1 MEGKVPLSAPS
12 MNGES
17 AVFVTYGI
25 PVPKIDRLK
34 LFSAGEWEEFTLEW
48 AHSMRDEDT
57 EVERCGG
64 AGDMGRDVI
73 VTDKRYPDIWDNYQ
87 CKHYEKGLTPT
98 DIWLELG
105 KLVYYTFSK
114 AYTLPRAYFF
124 IAPKGVGTKLS
135 NLLKKPEKLKAQLK
149 LQWKEQCEKK
159 ITKSKIVELH
169 GELEKY
175 LDGLDFSIFKSIQ
188 PLTII
193 EQHSRTRWHA
203 ARFGGGLPARPDFD
217 APPEVIASEE
227 VNYVRALLEVYGEV
241 LNRSVSGASD
251 LASNQK
257 YHRHLSNSRTAFYSA
272 EALRTFSRDTLPPGP
287 FKKLQLLVKAG
298 VTDTL
303 DGDHKLMFDRVI
315 AVTGY
320 AELLPITDNPLI
332 ERLTILDKKGICHQL
347 VNDGDFSWRMD
358 DE

>member
-1 MEGKVPLSAPS
+1 MERKVPLPAPS
-12 MNGES
+12 MNDES

-25 PVPKIDRLK
+25 PIPKIDRLK
-34 LFSAGEWEEFTLEW
+34 IFSPGEWEEFTLEW
-48 AHSMRDEDT
+48 AHSMRDQYKD
-57 EVERCGG
+57 VERCGG

-73 VTDKRYPDIWDNYQ
+73 ATDKNDPDIWDNYQ
-87 CKHYEKGLTPT
+87 CKHYDNGLTPS
-98 DIWLELG
+98 DVWLELG
-105 KLVYYTFSK
+105 KLVYYTFVE
-114 AYTLPRAYFF
+114 AYTYPRFYFF
-124 IAPKGVGTKLS
+124 VAPKGVGTKLS
-135 NLLKKPEKLKAQLK
+135 NLLKKPDKLKEQLK

-159 ITKSKIVELH
+159 ITKSEDVELSC
-169 GELEKY
+169 EFEKY
-175 LDGLDFSIFKSIQ
+175 LDGLDFSVFKAIQ

-227 VNYVRALLEVYGEV
+227 VNYVKALLEVYSEV
-241 LNRSVSGASD
+241 LSKSVAGACD
-251 LASNQK
+251 LITHQK
-257 YHRHLSNSRTAFYSA
+257 YSRHLSNSRTAFYSA

-287 FKKLQLLVKAG
+287 FKKLQSLVKAG
-298 VTDTL
+298 VADTL
-303 DGDHKLMFDRVI
+303 DRDHRLMFDRVV

-347 VNDGDFSWRMD
+347 VNDGDFGWGMED
-358 DE
+358 D